1 MRGERGDGG
10 KEGRR
15 EAGREERCIV
25 VRDAERI
32 LMMFSP
38 WFQVLPVA
46 GFCRDIP
53 ISS

>member
-10 KEGRR
+10 KEGGGERR
-15 EAGREERCIV
+15 EINRGQRCRENRNDV
-25 VRDAERI
+25 
-32 LMMFSP
+32 SP
-38 WFQVLPVA
+38 WFQVLPAA